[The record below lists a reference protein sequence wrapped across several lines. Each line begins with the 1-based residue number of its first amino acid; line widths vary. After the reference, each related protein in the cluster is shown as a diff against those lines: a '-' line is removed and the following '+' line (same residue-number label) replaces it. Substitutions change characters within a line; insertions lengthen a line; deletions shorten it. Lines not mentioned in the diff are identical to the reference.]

1 MCPTKTN
8 PARGETPG
16 LGIVGQTIA
25 DPKTHASLCRRQTR
39 VIRRFGLHPGLA
51 GAFFTL
57 QDVSRATGL
66 SRRAITRAIST
77 GKLMVVVRFK
87 DLAAFGESR
96 GAER

>member
-1 MCPTKTN
+1 MGTKPAN
-8 PARGETPG
+8 PSARRGGAARNCRSNDRRSENTCLP
-16 LGIVGQTIA
+16 LQTA
-25 DPKTHASLCRRQTR
+25 TR

-66 SRRAITRAIST
+66 SRRAITGAIST